1 MLMDERKEFA
11 KQAID
16 YSIYLLTD
24 DACLKG
30 RPLLAC
36 VEQALQGGVTLVQ
49 YRSKFKD
56 GGPMYEEALT
66 LKALCDSYN
75 VPLIIND
82 RVDVALAVGA
92 AGVHVGQDDLP
103 CSVVRN
109 LVGADFIIGVSAHNP
124 AEALRAIADGADYL
138 GCGAVF
144 GTATKPG
151 VAKLGLANLQAIHSV
166 ATIPMVG
173 IGGVN
178 ASNYAEVLA
187 TGANGAAIISGILA
201 AEDIKTEVGKFVAVK
216 SVNNVTVSGAAKK

>member
-1 MLMDERKEFA
+1 MLMDERKNFV

-36 VEQALQGGVTLVQ
+36 VEQALQSGVTLVQ

-103 CSVVRN
+103 CRVVRN

-151 VAKLGLANLQAIHSV
+151 VAKLGLANLQAIRSV

-216 SVNNVTVSGAAKK
+216 SVNNVTVSGEAKK

>member
-1 MLMDERKEFA
+1 MDERKKFA

-56 GGPMYEEALT
+56 GGPMYQEALA

-103 CSVVRN
+103 CSVVRA
-109 LVGADFIIGVSAHNP
+109 LAGEDFVIGVSAHNP
-124 AEALRAIADGADYL
+124 EEARSAMADGADYL

-151 VAKLGLANLQAIHSV
+151 VAKLGLANLQAIRSV

-201 AEDIKTEVGKFVAVK
+201 AEDIKTEVSKFVK
-216 SVNNVTVSGAAKK
+216 IKNTSGISK